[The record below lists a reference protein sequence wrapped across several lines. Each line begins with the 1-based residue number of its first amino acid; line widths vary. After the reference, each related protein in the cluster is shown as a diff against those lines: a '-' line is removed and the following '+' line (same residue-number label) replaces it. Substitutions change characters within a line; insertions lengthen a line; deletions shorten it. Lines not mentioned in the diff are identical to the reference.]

1 VVDVWRYSLLAIG
14 CKNQFKV
21 ASPSVFRLEV
31 FSFYQATRKGV
42 FSKMD
47 VTTPVERLKARL
59 EQLRAEEV
67 AATRALNDEQRA
79 SKYRR
84 SSRSET
90 GFTHLEENVAL
101 SLVVKQNTSFN
112 MGVTYLTRMQ
122 DLSHHKFLEPRSQV
136 DLHQVLS
143 ARFHALPLHIVHVL
157 THPVG
162 EYWLKVSVAANKFIN
177 EFQLRAWII
186 EQNVVKG
193 LAPPSSEVGATYDQ
207 VLTAAHAAP
216 IIAVSRADMQ
226 SSKNRS
232 WVYRYRGRWGISIGK
247 INTRDIVAPEE
258 IHEKVVFLRNIVG
271 SALFPI
277 FGTNLGF
284 LRKCVFFN

>member
-1 VVDVWRYSLLAIG
+1 MND
-14 CKNQFKV
+14 
-21 ASPSVFRLEV
+21 
-31 FSFYQATRKGV
+31 
-42 FSKMD
+42 
-47 VTTPVERLKARL
+47 TTPVQRLKSRL
-59 EQLRAEEV
+59 VELRSEEV
-67 AATRALNDEQRA
+67 VANRALNAELRA
-79 SKYRR
+79 TKHRR
-84 SSRSET
+84 SSRSST

-122 DLSHHKFLEPRSQV
+122 DLSHHKLMEPRSQV

-143 ARFHALPLHIVHVL
+143 ATFHALPLHIVHAL

-162 EYWLKVSVAANKFIN
+162 EYWLKVSVAANKFIS

-193 LAPPSSEVGATYDQ
+193 LAPPSSEVGAIYDQ
-207 VLTAAHAAP
+207 VLTAGHAAP
-216 IIAVSRADMQ
+216 ILPVSRADMQ

-232 WVYRYRGRWGISIGK
+232 WVYSYRGRCGISIGK

-258 IHEKVVFLRNIVG
+258 IHQKVRFLGEIWSGAR
-271 SALFPI
+271 
-277 FGTNLGF
+277 
-284 LRKCVFFN
+284 FF

>member
-1 VVDVWRYSLLAIG
+1 MLLWLICEDIHFLQLVVRINS
-14 CKNQFKV
+14 KH
-21 ASPSVFRLEV
+21 ASVRISARGF
-31 FSFYQATRKGV
+31 FCFYQATRKGV

-47 VTTPVERLKARL
+47 DTTPVQRLKSRL
-59 EQLRAEEV
+59 EQLRSEEV
-67 AATRALNDEQRA
+67 AATRALNVELRA
-79 SKYRR
+79 SKHRR
-84 SSRSET
+84 TSRAST
-90 GFTHLEENVAL
+90 GFTHWEEDVAL
-101 SLVVKQNTSFN
+101 SLVVKQNTNFN
-112 MGVTYLTRMQ
+112 MAVTYLTRMQ

-143 ARFHALPLHIVHVL
+143 ARFHALPLQMVHLL
-157 THPVG
+157 TQPVG

-193 LAPPSSEVGATYDQ
+193 LAPPSSEVGAIYDQ

-232 WVYRYRGRWGISIGK
+232 WVYRYRG
-247 INTRDIVAPEE
+247 
-258 IHEKVVFLRNIVG
+258 
-271 SALFPI
+271 
-277 FGTNLGF
+277 
-284 LRKCVFFN
+284 

>member
-1 VVDVWRYSLLAIG
+1 
-14 CKNQFKV
+14 
-21 ASPSVFRLEV
+21 
-31 FSFYQATRKGV
+31 
-42 FSKMD
+42 MD
-47 VTTPVERLKARL
+47 VTTPVQRLKARL

-122 DLSHHKFLEPRSQV
+122 DHSHHKFLEPRSK
-136 DLHQVLS
+136 DDIFQVLS
-143 ARFHALPLHIVHVL
+143 ARFHALPLPIVQVL

-162 EYWLKVSVAANKFIN
+162 AYWVKVSKASNKFIN

-186 EQNVVKG
+186 EQNVIKG
-193 LAPPSSEVGATYDQ
+193 LAPPSSEVGTMYDE
-207 VLTAAHAAP
+207 VITAAHGVP
-216 IIAVSRADMQ
+216 IVPLSRADMQ
-226 SSKNRS
+226 LSKNRS

-247 INTRDIVAPEE
+247 VNTRDIVSPQE
-258 IHEKVVFLRNIVG
+258 IHENIRFFENLIQ
-271 SALFPI
+271 SAQIHFFCTKSWISWKMCI
-277 FGTNLGF
+277 FKLKIN
-284 LRKCVFFN
+284 